1 MKVELCKLADI
12 PETGTRLV
20 PFFGRELHVWLD
32 KGRPRAAA
40 NTCLHF
46 GGPLECREG
55 RLVCPWHGAAF
66 DMSSGQRVEGPGRAD
81 ARLMF
86 LSTAVE
92 GDALMYVWGE

>member
-12 PETGTRLV
+12 PETGTILV
-20 PFFGRELHVWLD
+20 PFFGRELHVWQD
-32 KGRPRAAA
+32 AGRPRAAA
-40 NTCLHF
+40 NVCLHF

-55 RLVCPWHGAAF
+55 RLVCPWHGAAY

-81 ARLMF
+81 ARLLF

-92 GDALMYVWGE
+92 GDALIYVWGE

>member
-1 MKVELCKLADI
+1 MNVELCKLADI
-12 PETGTRLV
+12 PQAGTIPI
-20 PFFGRELHVWLD
+20 PFFGRERHVWLD
-32 KGRPRAAA
+32 HGRPRAAA

-55 RLVCPWHGAAF
+55 RLVCPGHGAAY
-66 DMSSGQRVEGPGRAD
+66 DLSSSQRVEGQGRAD

-92 GDALMYVWGE
+92 GDALIYVWGE